1 MRVESFFGK
10 DITPLIPRLAEL
22 RIKVFHDF
30 PYLYE
35 GSLDY
40 EKDYL
45 KVYTN
50 SSRSVL
56 VAAFDGDQLV
66 GAATA
71 LPLSDEADYVRAPF
85 LQAKMNLDEIYYF
98 GESVLLK
105 EYRGHGLGH
114 QFFDGR
120 EAAAKKFGF
129 PISVFCGV
137 QRPADHP
144 MKPEGYS
151 PLDEFWKKRGY
162 VKQENLR
169 SEFSWQDIG
178 ESAETKKPMIY
189 WMKSLC

>member
-10 DITPLIPRLAEL
+10 DIAPLIPRLAEL

-35 GSLDY
+35 GSLEY

-45 KVYTN
+45 KIYTN
-50 SSRSVL
+50 SPRSVL
-56 VAAFDGDQLV
+56 VAAFDGDILV

-71 LPLSDEADYVRAPF
+71 LPLNDEADYVRGPF
-85 LQAKMNLDEIYYF
+85 LKAKMNLDEIYYF

-129 PISVFCGV
+129 HTTVFCGV
-137 QRPADHP
+137 QRPSDHP
-144 MKPEGYS
+144 MRPEGYS

-162 VKQENLR
+162 AKQENLT